1 MSRKIKREPS
11 RQFSISLPLELLE
24 EVETICALNFISR
37 SSWMFM
43 AAKEKIERDREK
55 KKGEL
60 IDKLSKEL
68 INNI

>member
-1 MSRKIKREPS
+1 
-11 RQFSISLPLELLE
+11 
-24 EVETICALNFISR
+24 
-37 SSWMFM
+37 M